1 MSRATPPRSPAISGT
16 SRGRAIAWSG
26 CSRWTCSRI
35 RPTSRPWPD
44 WNEPGRE
51 VLPAAALV
59 AGRSRSLRRLRR
71 GLSHPASHGRS
82 CRAPPPAR
90 CDRRGH
96 RPLPQ
101 GHGLRRSRGRPVP
114 ALPEGSV
121 ARRLRR
127 VLAPRGARHDA
138 RARAAARDLPARG
151 SGPAPGAVPGH
162 PCRHPVRRQA
172 QQPHRLRLDGGCP
185 DRPGHAHLLA
195 RHHADPRLLGPA
207 QLAALLR
214 ARRSRASHPARRH
227 PRPLHHGAHH
237 AAHTLGHARGDG
249 AGLYPHGAG
258 QGGLR
263 AAGGLEARPQERFYP
278 HHHHRGHRAGHAPR
292 RLRDN
297 RDDLRVAWS
306 RAAVRAGDL
315 QPRLSRGAGRR
326 LSPRQHLRVP
336 ELHRGRGL
344 HLARSAH
351 PVPLMAPPNGASSV
365 VLPLPSAPEERQ
377 WVMTLKRL
385 ARRRTA
391 LFGLA
396 VVAVVILSA
405 VGAPLVTVFDPIEQD
420 INQRLREPGW
430 RNAAGQAH
438 LLGTDHLGR
447 DILARII
454 YGSRVALVV
463 GLSAVLISGVL
474 GMAIGLVSG
483 YFGGKVD
490 DFFMRL
496 ADIQL
501 AFPFILLAIAVIGV
515 LGPSLRNII
524 VVIGVSSWVVYAR
537 VVRGEVLSIRERAF
551 VQAAIALGSR
561 DGRVLVRHVLPN
573 AFTPWLVVAT
583 LDMARVIVIES
594 ALSFLGLGVQP
605 PTPTWGGMLADGRV
619 YLSTA
624 WWLATFPGL
633 AILVTVLGI
642 NLLGDGLRDTLDP
655 RLKV

>member
-1 MSRATPPRSPAISGT
+1 
-16 SRGRAIAWSG
+16 
-26 CSRWTCSRI
+26 
-35 RPTSRPWPD
+35 
-44 WNEPGRE
+44 
-51 VLPAAALV
+51 
-59 AGRSRSLRRLRR
+59 
-71 GLSHPASHGRS
+71 
-82 CRAPPPAR
+82 
-90 CDRRGH
+90 
-96 RPLPQ
+96 
-101 GHGLRRSRGRPVP
+101 
-114 ALPEGSV
+114 
-121 ARRLRR
+121 
-127 VLAPRGARHDA
+127 
-138 RARAAARDLPARG
+138 
-151 SGPAPGAVPGH
+151 
-162 PCRHPVRRQA
+162 
-172 QQPHRLRLDGGCP
+172 
-185 DRPGHAHLLA
+185 
-195 RHHADPRLLGPA
+195 
-207 QLAALLR
+207 
-214 ARRSRASHPARRH
+214 
-227 PRPLHHGAHH
+227 
-237 AAHTLGHARGDG
+237 
-249 AGLYPHGAG
+249 
-258 QGGLR
+258 
-263 AAGGLEARPQERFYP
+263 
-278 HHHHRGHRAGHAPR
+278 
-292 RLRDN
+292 
-297 RDDLRVAWS
+297 
-306 RAAVRAGDL
+306 
-315 QPRLSRGAGRR
+315 
-326 LSPRQHLRVP
+326 
-336 ELHRGRGL
+336 
-344 HLARSAH
+344 
-351 PVPLMAPPNGASSV
+351 MAPPNGVSSV

-420 INQRLREPGW
+420 INQRLKEPGW

-474 GMAIGLVSG
+474 GMVIGLVSG

-537 VVRGEVLSIRERAF
+537 VVRGEVLSIREREF

-561 DGRVLVRHVLPN
+561 DGRVVLRHVLPN

-655 RLKV
+655 RLKI